1 MNVDKDR
8 KIIRASI
15 NYPIKLIFS
24 KYYVLLIVEKEDRKK
39 LSGNYIFTYDEYQQK
54 INLYVI
60 KLLKKM
66 DKNKEEKINDVN
78 ESNNKL
84 G

>member
-24 KYYVLLIVEKEDRKK
+24 KYYVLFVEKEDRKK
-39 LSGNYIFTYDEYQQK
+39 LSRNYIFTYDEY
-54 INLYVI
+54 
-60 KLLKKM
+60 
-66 DKNKEEKINDVN
+66 
-78 ESNNKL
+78 
-84 G
+84 